1 MDILIIAPEIT
12 KGMKSIGSKALLKI
26 KQSISVIEYQINEI
40 KKYNNHN
47 NITIVSGF
55 EHDKILKLYSNTKN
69 INIVYNPDYANTN
82 HGASLSIFL
91 DQLQHTKN
99 LLVITNGVLF
109 KNNPFKAK
117 PGQSHT
123 SQIYCIN
130 KPKTNFD
137 IGYIGES
144 SIEYLFFD
152 LPNKWTECVMFNP
165 DAISAI
171 KNIDKQRISQMYLF
185 EIINLLIEQKIH
197 FNVQTADKKNFMKI
211 NNVRDIPKAK
221 VFI

>member
-40 KKYNNHN
+40 KKYNSHSA
-47 NITIVSGF
+47 ITIVSGF

-69 INIVYNPDYANTN
+69 INIVYNPEYAGTN

-91 DQLQHTKN
+91 DQLKQSHN

-109 KNNPFKAK
+109 KNNPFKVK
-117 PGQSHT
+117 SGQTHASH
-123 SQIYCIN
+123 IYCIN

-165 DAISAI
+165 HALDAI
-171 KNIDKQRISQMYLF
+171 KNIDKQKISQMYLF

-197 FNVQTADKKNFMKI
+197 FNVQTSDKKNFMKI
-211 NNVRDIPKAK
+211 NNIRDIPKAK

>member
-40 KKYNNHN
+40 KKYNSQSV
-47 NITIVSGF
+47 ITIVSGF

-69 INIVYNPDYANTN
+69 INIVYNPDYATTN

-91 DQLQHTKN
+91 DQLKKNQN

-109 KNNPFKAK
+109 KNNPFKIK
-117 PGQSHT
+117 STHNHN

-152 LPNKWTECVMFNP
+152 LPNKWTECVMFNSSAL
-165 DAISAI
+165 DAI